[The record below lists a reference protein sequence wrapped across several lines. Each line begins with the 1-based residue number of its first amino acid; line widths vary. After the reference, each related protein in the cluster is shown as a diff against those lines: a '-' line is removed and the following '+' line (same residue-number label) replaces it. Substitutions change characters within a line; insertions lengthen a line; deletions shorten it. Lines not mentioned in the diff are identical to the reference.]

1 MKKIYWFII
10 DITTHKD
17 GTQKVTFLYSMG
29 WECDK
34 EGHVIEGY
42 GSRYI
47 YHFQTWA
54 RIEQKHLKPFAFASR
69 KEALQTLANISIEGY
84 LALVP
89 SNNKCCFY

>member
-1 MKKIYWFII
+1 MQKIYWFII
-10 DITTHKD
+10 DITAHKD

-47 YHFQTWA
+47 YRFQTWA

-69 KEALQTLANISIEGY
+69 KEALQTLSNISIKGY